1 MKKKVLLGLVVMSM
15 VGLMVAGCGKKDE
28 APVEDVKVTV
38 EAIPEE
44 EPVVEEVVEEPVEE
58 VISDEVPEG
67 MYRSELTN
75 LPISEELKDQRPI
88 AAMVDNESLA
98 LPHFGLSEADVVYEL
113 MNSTLNGRITRLM
126 VVVKDW
132 KNIEQLGSIRS
143 ARPTNFMLAAE
154 WNAVLCHEGGP
165 FYIDDYIKKDYCA
178 HLSGIFS
185 RVNNGKATEYTAYIL
200 PGDLEGAFEKADYS
214 ENYDSFYPGT
224 HYQFALPSTPVKLDE
239 VYAGYTYDAT
249 KVDFPFPHNGSEL
262 NYNAET
268 GTYDYTE
275 YGKLHQDG
283 EDDVVLSFTNVL
295 VQKCSFSQLDDNGYM
310 VFNVLASDQPGYYIT
325 NGKAI
330 DITWSKLSETDVT
343 RYYDATGAEIT
354 LNTGKTYVALVPD
367 DNWSDLVIK

>member
-1 MKKKVLLGLVVMSM
+1 MKKRLLVSVLALSM
-15 VGLMVAGCGKKDE
+15 VGCLLAGCGKEEEPKE
-28 APVEDVKVTV
+28 QVTVTV

-44 EPVVEEVVEEPVEE
+44 EPEVEEVVEEEPQE
-58 VISDEVPEG
+58 DLDAVPEG

-98 LPHFGLSEADVVYEL
+98 LPHFGTAEADIVYEL
-113 MNSTLNGRITRLM
+113 MNSTLNGRITRFM

-132 KNIEQLGSIRS
+132 GSIEQLGSIRS

-154 WNAVLCHEGGP
+154 YNAVLCHDGGP

-178 HLSGIFS
+178 HFSGLFS
-185 RVNNGKATEYTAYIL
+185 RVNNGKSTEYTEYIM
-200 PGDLEGAFEKADYS
+200 PGDLDKAFANSDYS
-214 ENYDSFYPGT
+214 TNYDSYYPGEHFT
-224 HYQFALPSTPVKLDE
+224 FANPSTPVVLDE
-239 VYAGYTYDAT
+239 VYSGYTYDAT
-249 KVDFPFPHNGSEL
+249 KIDLPFSHNGSEL

-275 YGKLHQDG
+275 YGDLHLDG
-283 EDDVVLSFTNVL
+283 EDDEVLTFTNVI

-325 NGKAI
+325 GGKAI
-330 DITWSKLSETDVT
+330 DITWTKLSDTDVT
-343 RYYDATGAEIT
+343 KYYDATGAQISI
-354 LNTGKTYVALVPD
+354 NTGKTYICLVPD